1 MPPTD
6 DGEVLGDA
14 DIKDENS
21 PEERGDQDGEIK
33 GESDVKEDDEQ
44 NGFLGLEW
52 YWWLLLFAVLGGGGW
67 WFIAGWKKR
76 KKQNRDIW
84 LLLGYMLY

>member
-52 YWWLLLFAVLGGGGW
+52 YWW
-67 WFIAGWKKR
+67 FIALCCSRWW
-76 KKQNRDIW
+76 W
-84 LLLGYMLY
+84 LVVHCWLEEA